1 VRSEGTA
8 HYVIRSGPQQVAAAI
23 KQEILEGML
32 KPGDLLPPELEL
44 ASMFGVSRPT
54 VRTGLHELCA
64 AQILTV
70 QRGRSGGYRVSE
82 LSLETLEVTV
92 RDHLSLFLVVET
104 LKPEHFFEVRAAH
117 ELLCAETAARRRTD
131 VALRKLV
138 ALQRLIE
145 DATAASEDADAGSP
159 GRRRAFELDMEFHR
173 ALADAT
179 GNPLIVSFEG
189 ALIAVLHRFFG
200 AGDSVSPQRSLGNA
214 GDVVDAVRAQDSEAA
229 REAMRR
235 HLGHSVSHY
244 GIAHTLFEE
253 YFTR

>member
-1 VRSEGTA
+1 MRSEGTA

-82 LSLETLEVTV
+82 LSLETLEVSV

-138 ALQRLIE
+138 GLQRLIE
-145 DATAASEDADAGSP
+145 DATAASEDAGSP

-200 AGDSVSPQRSLGNA
+200 AGDSVSPKRSLGNA

-229 REAMRR
+229 REAMRH

-244 GIAHTLFEE
+244 GIAHTLFQE
-253 YFTR
+253 YFTT